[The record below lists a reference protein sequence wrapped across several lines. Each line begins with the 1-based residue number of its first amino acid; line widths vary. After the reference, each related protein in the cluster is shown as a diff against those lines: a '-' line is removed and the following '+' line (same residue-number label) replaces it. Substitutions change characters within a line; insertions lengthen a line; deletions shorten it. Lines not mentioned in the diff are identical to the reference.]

1 MFCKKCG
8 AYMNDNQRYCSQCGA
23 VIIGEEGNVSSVS
36 SYVGPMGITTPTRVF
51 GILVL
56 SCSCSFCLSILGIVF
71 SIIGLCKANRAVD
84 IIGNT
89 SRKVN
94 IGRRLAIAGL
104 IVGIITTVLFV
115 VYIAIMIRMM
125 IG

>member
-36 SYVGPMGITTPTRVF
+36 SYVGPMGSTTPTLVF
-51 GILVL
+51 GILGL
-56 SCSCSFCLSILGIVF
+56 SFSYSFCLSILGIIF

-115 VYIAIMIRMM
+115 VYFAAMIRMM

>member
-23 VIIGEEGNVSSVS
+23 VIIGEEGKVSSVS
-36 SYVGPMGITTPTRVF
+36 SYVGPMGSTTPTLVF
-51 GILVL
+51 GILGL
-56 SCSCSFCLSILGIVF
+56 SFSFSFCLSILGIIF

-125 IG
+125 IS

>member
-36 SYVGPMGITTPTRVF
+36 SYVGPMGSTTPTLVF
-51 GILVL
+51 GILGL
-56 SCSCSFCLSILGIVF
+56 SFSCSFCLSILGIIF

>member
-1 MFCKKCG
+1 
-8 AYMNDNQRYCSQCGA
+8 MNDNQRYCSQCGA

-36 SYVGPMGITTPTRVF
+36 SYVGPMGSTTPTLVF
-51 GILVL
+51 GILGL
-56 SCSCSFCLSILGIVF
+56 SFSCSFCLSILGIVF

-115 VYIAIMIRMM
+115 VYFAIMVRMM

>member
-36 SYVGPMGITTPTRVF
+36 SYVGPMGSTTPTLVF
-51 GILVL
+51 GILGL
-56 SCSCSFCLSILGIVF
+56 SFSCSFCLSILGIIF

-84 IIGNT
+84 IIANT
-89 SRKVN
+89 SRNVN

-115 VYIAIMIRMM
+115 VYFAAMIRMM